1 MTGIWAQMALVFG
14 LALIATLV
22 CNKLRISTALSE
34 IIVGMLAR
42 AIFSVT
48 VGVETARNFPPSKCR
63 KAIVSVV
70 RLVFGSGATLYFTPP
85 RTFVCTTLASTT
97 TSGVV
102 LGTRYP

>member
-22 CNKLRISTALSE
+22 SNKLRISTALSE

-48 VGVETARNFPPSKCR
+48 VGVEIFGVQEPCEKSFPAPDPFSKDRPSADDGRSFCLR
-63 KAIVSVV
+63 KRSTRGDPAPH
-70 RLVFGSGATLYFTPP
+70 LPP
-85 RTFVCTTLASTT
+85 TK
-97 TSGVV
+97 
-102 LGTRYP
+102 PP